1 MSLTVSFGRYLFWLL
16 GEWTIPVI
24 IGIALGI
31 GLSTWQLNEEADLIE
46 EILTRSMQSV
56 VESCEAP
63 TDPPLT
69 ASPPASVTG
78 PPVAGDG
85 GDTG

>member
-1 MSLTVSFGRYLFWLL
+1 MSEQPQSTPSQIFYFEIIVPALFVFF
-16 GEWTIPVI
+16 VI
-24 IGIALGI
+24 Y
-31 GLSTWQLNEEADLIE
+31 GLPP
-46 EILTRSMQSV
+46 ILTFAAEVLNHKTACAQPA
-56 VESCEAP
+56 EAP
-63 TDPPLT
+63 T